1 MVKIISMVPRWV
13 VPKAVREKKNT
24 KTLYNN
30 YLNYYPTGFKRLPGM
45 FASTR
50 HVERDLLLE
59 GNEPQTQ
66 V

>member
-1 MVKIISMVPRWV
+1 MGSSQSSKR
-13 VPKAVREKKNT
+13 KKNT

-30 YLNYYPTGFKRLPGM
+30 YLNYYPTGFKRLTGM